1 MLFIRF
7 GTCYTGCSKGT
18 EVDDVFFHRKKKEP
32 GYDTEHCLPVIRQSI
47 CTGEKTAGFQN
58 RETGKFIEVM
68 LIRTQADL
76 DAFRAQYG
84 IEGEIKTIY

>member
-1 MLFIRF
+1 MLFIRS

-58 RETGKFIEVM
+58 HETGKFIEVM
-68 LIRTQADL
+68 LIRTPEDL
-76 DAFRAQYG
+76 ESFKRACGLDHVDVEY
-84 IEGEIKTIY
+84 